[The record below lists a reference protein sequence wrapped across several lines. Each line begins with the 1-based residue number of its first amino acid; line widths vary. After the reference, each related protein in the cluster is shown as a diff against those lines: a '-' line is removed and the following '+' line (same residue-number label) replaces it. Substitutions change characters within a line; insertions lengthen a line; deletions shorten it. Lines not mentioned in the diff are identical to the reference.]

1 MVKARGGR
9 DHQRGN
15 TLLLAMIVLS
25 ALATLGSLT
34 VVSVQG
40 SFKASTHDR
49 SQAVAM
55 LAAESGIAVAM
66 DYLRT
71 RFDTGPTAVKWSA
84 FVVPG
89 AGQPFTLSNAAT
101 EMPSNGALPLS
112 TNNLFAPDQNASYSV
127 VVFNN
132 PTDPSLGNPGDI
144 PNNNDSDGRIIIQ
157 SAGRGPQGSL
167 AIIEVEV
174 KRRGD
179 TPPPPPTPP
188 APPPDVDGYVL
199 VSWRIAL

>member
-1 MVKARGGR
+1 MVKARAGR

-49 SQAVAM
+49 SQTVAM

-66 DYLRT
+66 EYLRT
-71 RFDTGPTAVKWSA
+71 RFGTTAVNWSA

-112 TNNLFAPDQNASYSV
+112 ANNLFAPDQNASYSV

-132 PTDPSLGNPGDI
+132 PTDPLLGNPGDV

-179 TPPPPPTPP
+179 PVPSVPPDPPNPL
-188 APPPDVDGYVL
+188 PPDVEGYVL
-199 VSWRIAL
+199 VSWRVVL

>member
-1 MVKARGGR
+1 MVKARARR
-9 DHQRGN
+9 DRQQGN
-15 TLLLAMIVLS
+15 TLLLAMIVLA

-49 SQAVAM
+49 SQTVAM
-55 LAAESGIAVAM
+55 LAAESGVAVAM
-66 DYLRT
+66 AYLRT
-71 RFDTGPTAVKWSA
+71 RFDPGPTGTKWSA
-84 FVVPG
+84 FVLPG

-112 TNNLFAPDQNASYSV
+112 ANNPFAPDQNASYSV
-127 VVFNN
+127 VVLNN
-132 PTDPSLGNPGDI
+132 PSDPALGTAGAAPS
-144 PNNNDSDGRIIIQ
+144 NNDSDGRIIIQ

-174 KRRGD
+174 KRRGEPPPP
-179 TPPPPPTPP
+179 PPPPPTPALP
-188 APPPDVDGYVL
+188 EGYVL
-199 VSWRIAL
+199 VSWRVVL